1 VASPAS
7 AAARELAIRLL
18 TREGSGPPRSDTV
31 DSPDRVCAGVSE
43 ELSRWIGRDGCRALF
58 ARALATAQ
66 ADGGHPVL
74 DLVRVSTGSV
84 SCLDGLAEGAARCGS
99 DAATAGAAAVLS
111 ALIELLGRLIG
122 DDMALS
128 LLAHSA
134 PSPRGAP
141 VNPRRSRGAT

>member
-1 VASPAS
+1 VALPGS
-7 AAARELAIRLL
+7 AAARELAVRLL
-18 TREGSGPPRSDTV
+18 TREGSPRSDTA
-31 DSPDRVCAGVSE
+31 DAPDRVCAGVSD

-99 DAATAGAAAVLS
+99 DAATAGATAILS
-111 ALIELLGRLIG
+111 ALIELLGHLIG
-122 DDMALS
+122 EDMALS
-128 LLAHSA
+128 LLAQTA
-134 PSPRGAP
+134 PSPRGAH
-141 VNPRRSRGAT
+141 VSLRRSRGAP

>member
-1 VASPAS
+1 VALPAS

-18 TREGSGPPRSDTV
+18 TRETPGPLPADTAV
-31 DSPDRVCAGVSE
+31 APDRVCAAVSDG
-43 ELSRWIGRDGCRALF
+43 LSRWIGREGCRALF

-66 ADGGHPVL
+66 ADGEHPVL

-84 SCLDGLAEGAARCGS
+84 SCLDGLAEGAARCGP
-99 DAATAGAAAVLS
+99 DAATAGAAAILS

-134 PSPRGAP
+134 PSLRGAQ
-141 VNPRRSRGAT
+141 VSPRRSRGAT

>member
-1 VASPAS
+1 MALPGS
-7 AAARELAIRLL
+7 AAAQELAVRLL
-18 TREGSGPPRSDTV
+18 TSEAAGPPRSGTAIA
-31 DSPDRVCAGVSE
+31 PDRVCASVSD

-66 ADGGHPVL
+66 ADGDHPVL

-99 DAATAGAAAVLS
+99 EAATAGATAILS

-134 PSPRGAP
+134 PGPRGAH
-141 VNPRRSRGAT
+141 VSPRRSRGAT

>member
-1 VASPAS
+1 VALPGSS
-7 AAARELAIRLL
+7 AARELAIQLL
-18 TREGSGPPRSDTV
+18 TREGSGPPRSDAA
-31 DSPDRVCAGVSE
+31 DAPDRVCAGVSD

-99 DAATAGAAAVLS
+99 DAATAGATAILS
-111 ALIELLGRLIG
+111 ALIELLGHLIG
-122 DDMALS
+122 EDMALS
-128 LLAHSA
+128 LLAQTA
-134 PSPRGAP
+134 PSPRGAR
-141 VNPRRSRGAT
+141 VSLRHSRGAL

>member
-1 VASPAS
+1 V
-7 AAARELAIRLL
+7 
-18 TREGSGPPRSDTV
+18 SD
-31 DSPDRVCAGVSE
+31 
-43 ELSRWIGRDGCRALF
+43 ELSRWIGRQGCRALF
-58 ARALATAQ
+58 ARALSTAQ
-66 ADGGHPVL
+66 AGGEYPVL

-99 DAATAGAAAVLS
+99 DAATAGATAILS

-134 PSPRGAP
+134 SAPRGTH
-141 VNPRRSRGAT
+141 VSPRRSRAAT